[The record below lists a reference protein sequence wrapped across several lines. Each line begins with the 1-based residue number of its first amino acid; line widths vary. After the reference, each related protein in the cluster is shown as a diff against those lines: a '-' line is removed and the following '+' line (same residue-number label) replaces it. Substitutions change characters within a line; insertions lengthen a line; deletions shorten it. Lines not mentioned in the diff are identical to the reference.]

1 MNEAIDFLAKLGPN
15 GLLAG
20 AVVVVWLEYK
30 KAKAE
35 LAAEQR
41 ARLEDA
47 KMGTTQLLSIAEKVH
62 AALDGIDTL
71 KDRSSR

>member
-47 KMGTTQLLSIAEKVH
+47 KLGTTQMLAIAEKVH
-62 AALDGIDTL
+62 AALDGIDAL

>member
-1 MNEAIDFLAKLGPN
+1 MNEAISVLTNLGPT

-20 AVVVVWLEYK
+20 AVIVVWREYQ

-47 KMGTTQLLSIAEKVH
+47 KLGTTQMLAIAEKVH

-71 KDRSSR
+71 KDRSGR